1 MAATTN
7 IGLQFHTNYVSNK
20 VNMNI
25 AFEARDVL
33 KMGLYSSDQINTL
46 DNKRRFLSSNGGSHI
61 VNKINVMKE
70 NVIDVP
76 NESLED
82 AIVAISRGR
91 FVEDKFV
98 YRQNFVVRSYEIG
111 PDRTVT
117 METLMSFLQETA
129 LNHVPNLGTGGPG
142 DDFGVTLEMSL
153 RKLIW
158 VVTRIQVQVHRYS
171 KWGDEIEVD
180 TWFDVAGK
188 NGMRRDWLVRDHN
201 TKEIIARATSTWVV
215 MNKETRRL
223 SKLPDEV
230 KQEGLPF
237 NFSRRAIAI
246 EETDTERIEKLT
258 DDTAEGIRSGMAPR
272 WNDMDANL
280 HVNNVKYIG
289 WMLESVPKEVL
300 KEYNMSSMT
309 LEYRRECTESD
320 LLESMTSPAEK
331 VTGDTNNNSIIQKS
345 NLQYSHL
352 LRLQDNKAEILRAR
366 TQWHL
371 KQKKN

>member
-1 MAATTN
+1 
-7 IGLQFHTNYVSNK
+7 
-20 VNMNI
+20 
-25 AFEARDVL
+25 
-33 KMGLYSSDQINTL
+33 
-46 DNKRRFLSSNGGSHI
+46 
-61 VNKINVMKE
+61 
-70 NVIDVP
+70 
-76 NESLED
+76 
-82 AIVAISRGR
+82 
-91 FVEDKFV
+91 
-98 YRQNFVVRSYEIG
+98 
-111 PDRTVT
+111 
-117 METLMSFLQETA
+117 
-129 LNHVPNLGTGGPG
+129 
-142 DDFGVTLEMSL
+142 MSL

-201 TKEIIARATSTWVV
+201 TKEIIARATSIWVV

-246 EETDTERIEKLT
+246 EETDTEKIEKLT
-258 DDTAEGIRSGMAPR
+258 DDTADGIRSGMAPR

-331 VTGDTNNNSIIQKS
+331 VTGDTNTSSSIPKS

-352 LRLQDNKAEILRAR
+352 LRLQDNKGEILRAR

-371 KQKKN
+371 KQKRN